1 MLPDL
6 DWSFLDSRSR
16 ELSVKAREN
25 ARQQQNKDGDDN
37 ERKRDEE
44 YGRGRILQKQSKT
57 IQRETYIYEHD
68 ARVARDR
75 AAKTSMAHM
84 TGLSGREV
92 KEDSNWCL

>member
-1 MLPDL
+1 MKGNVMKNMEGVGFCR
-6 DWSFLDSRSR
+6 SSRR
-16 ELSVKAREN
+16 RFKG
-25 ARQQQNKDGDDN
+25 KH
-37 ERKRDEE
+37 
-44 YGRGRILQKQSKT
+44 I
-57 IQRETYIYEHD
+57 YIYEHD